1 MDSNSLVSRRRHSTN
16 DFNDDHN
23 KSITTIS
30 IERFNNVH
38 YNLII

>member
-23 KSITTIS
+23 KSTIS